1 MHVRTFADGASLGE
15 GGRVG
20 PSLGEGGELF
30 GYVFFFVAG
39 GSDVGDATS
48 GGGIVDDGSG
58 GCACSVE
65 SVGSLAAGVPVCPHK
80 SNGRGRIS
88 RCTSGPSESSSL
100 ALGDHSV
107 WVAASVHV
115 AGGAGAPDGFCSPS
129 DGTGS
134 VPICGGCAGGGVTGD

>member
-1 MHVRTFADGASLGE
+1 MHVRTFVDGASLGE

-20 PSLGEGGELF
+20 PSLSEGGELF
-30 GYVFFFVAG
+30 GYVLFFVAG

-48 GGGIVDDGSG
+48 AGGGIPDDGSG

-65 SVGSLAAGVPVCPHK
+65 SVGSLAAGVPDCPHK

-88 RCTSGPSESSSL
+88 RCTSGPSGSSSL
-100 ALGDHSV
+100 ARGDH

-115 AGGAGAPDGFCSPS
+115 AGGDGAPDGF
-129 DGTGS
+129 
-134 VPICGGCAGGGVTGD
+134 